1 MFDYLF
7 LRSNTT
13 ELCVMKWSG
22 NLHCL
27 CLCVFCACFHGDCRL
42 LSRMAG
48 IKEQQ
53 ITEEKPLLPEQ
64 RGGDSDMV
72 SPAGTFSMSSRPMNR
87 LVWGCTV
94 VRWPSRQRCL
104 CSLAAIIRPCSC
116 VLVEEELINSIQP
129 WLFDSSVTMEGW
141 KLIEAEGGVR
151 GADQGSGSGWLRKG
165 RLFQPARPSNRL
177 WWIQGP

>member
-1 MFDYLF
+1 MQMLF

-13 ELCVMKWSG
+13 ELCVMKWSS

-27 CLCVFCACFHGDCRL
+27 CLSVFCACFHGDCRL

-48 IKEQQ
+48 MKEQQ

-72 SPAGTFSMSSRPMNR
+72 SPAGAFSMSSHPINH
-87 LVWGCTV
+87 LVWGCRV
-94 VRWPSRQRCL
+94 VGWPSRQRCL

-116 VLVEEELINSIQP
+116 VLVEEELINSIRP

-141 KLIEAEGGVR
+141 KLTEAEGGVR
-151 GADQGSGSGWLRKG
+151 GADQGSGSGWLHKG
-165 RLFQPARPSNRL
+165 HLFQPACPSNRL